1 MGRYYKRRY
10 YRSGVGG
17 RDKYCVRQEAGQIV
31 TSSAGGG
38 YAVIV
43 DPADVEG
50 MRKVKHINISLA
62 SSTTANMYWAIV
74 YVPSGSTVQALSPST
89 GTFYPT
95 PQYVMSCG
103 VWDHD
108 SGPNRIYSR
117 LSRNLNPGDAIYLVV
132 QANANSAFN
141 YCATYAI
148 TLQ

>member
-1 MGRYYKRRY
+1 MP
-10 YRSGVGG
+10 YRKKGFYRPYSKT
-17 RDKYCVRQEAGQIV
+17 DKYSFRQEAGQII
-31 TSSAGGG
+31 TSTAGGG

-62 SSTTANMYWAIV
+62 GSTTADIYWAIV
-74 YVPSGSTVQALSPST
+74 YVPAGSTVQALNLT

-103 VWDHD
+103 VYDHD
-108 SGPNRIYSR
+108 CGPNRIYSK
-117 LSRNLNPGDAIYLVV
+117 LSRNLNQGDAIYLVI
-132 QANANSAFN
+132 QGNANSSFN
-141 YCATYAI
+141 YCATYAV